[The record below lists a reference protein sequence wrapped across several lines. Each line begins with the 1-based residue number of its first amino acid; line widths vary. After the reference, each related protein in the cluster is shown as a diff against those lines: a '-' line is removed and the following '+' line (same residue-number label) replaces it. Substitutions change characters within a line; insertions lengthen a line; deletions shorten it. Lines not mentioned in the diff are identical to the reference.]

1 MNLELG
7 EKFTHFFKKNMPD
20 SFVFAL
26 VLTLLVAISAI
37 FVANASFFEIIDAWY
52 QGFWLL
58 LEFGMQMVLLIVTGY
73 TIALSPFFLRQ
84 INLLYKYIKNP
95 IQVYFIVTL
104 FGFLVSMIRLSWIIE
119 ADELCMN

>member
-58 LEFGMQMVLLIVTGY
+58 LEFGMQMVLLIVTGF
-73 TIALSPFFLRQ
+73 TIAVSYTHLTLPT
-84 INLLYKYIKNP
+84 ILL
-95 IQVYFIVTL
+95 V
-104 FGFLVSMIRLSWIIE
+104 
-119 ADELCMN
+119 